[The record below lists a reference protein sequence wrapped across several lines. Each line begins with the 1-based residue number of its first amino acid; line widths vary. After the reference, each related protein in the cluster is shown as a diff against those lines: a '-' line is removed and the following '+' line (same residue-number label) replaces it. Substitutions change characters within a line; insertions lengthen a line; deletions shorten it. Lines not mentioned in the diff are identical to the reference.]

1 MFNFNFWHDL
11 QNGFEDIILETT
23 IYLLLIILNS
33 QDLEPLTFRESDI
46 IYPDDDNMTGCRS
59 VSTYGLQVDMD
70 TDKDHLDDTFN
81 NRTKRSSY
89 LNSIISDDKS
99 PRLTRC
105 PLMLVAD
112 YKFYREM
119 GGGSTKATVSY
130 LISLIDRVNKMYEDT
145 IWSDSYDNEGFSG
158 TKFVTGF

>member
-1 MFNFNFWHDL
+1 
-11 QNGFEDIILETT
+11 
-23 IYLLLIILNS
+23 
-33 QDLEPLTFRESDI
+33 
-46 IYPDDDNMTGCRS
+46 MTGCRS
-59 VSTYGLQVDMD
+59 VSTNGLQVDMD
-70 TDKDHLDDTFN
+70 TDNDHLDDTFN

-158 TKFVTGF
+158 TKIVTGF